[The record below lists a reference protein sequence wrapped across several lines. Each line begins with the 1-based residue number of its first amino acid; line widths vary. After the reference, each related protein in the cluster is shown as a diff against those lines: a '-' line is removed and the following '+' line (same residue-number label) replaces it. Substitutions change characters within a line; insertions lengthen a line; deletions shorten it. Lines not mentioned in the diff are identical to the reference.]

1 MKKTI
6 IIATTK
12 SWNIANTLNLKD
24 KYKQRY
30 EIQLIT
36 DKDDLNSAKISK
48 LNPQYIFF
56 PHWSWIIPEE
66 IYSKYECIVFHITDL
81 PYGRGGSPLQ
91 NLLIRGIYNTKISA
105 LKVEKNL
112 DAGKI
117 YLKEDFYI
125 GLGKAEEIFINA
137 SSIIFSNMIPFILE
151 NNPIP
156 QDQTG
161 EPMLFNRRKPEE
173 SDIAQMNFSSLEEI
187 YNFIRML
194 DGEGYPKA
202 FVTRGKFKI
211 EFSEVHKK
219 SDKLVGRFE
228 VIDER

>member
-24 KYKQRY
+24 KYKKRY
-30 EIQLIT
+30 EIHLIT

-48 LNPQYIFF
+48 LNPHYIFF

-91 NLLIRGIYNTKISA
+91 NLLIRKIYNTKISA
-105 LKVEKNL
+105 LKVERDL

-117 YLKEDFYI
+117 YFKEDFYI
-125 GLGKAEEIFINA
+125 GLGSAEEIFINA

-151 NNPIP
+151 SNPIP

-194 DGEGYPKA
+194 DGEGYPNA
-202 FVTRGKFKI
+202 FVTLGKFKI

>member
-12 SWNIANTLNLKD
+12 SWNVANTLNLKD
-24 KYKQRY
+24 KYKKRY
-30 EIQLIT
+30 EIYLIT

-105 LKVEKNL
+105 LKVEKDL

-125 GLGKAEEIFINA
+125 GLGNAEEIFINA

-173 SDIAQMNFSSLEEI
+173 SDIAQINFSSLEEI

-219 SDKLVGRFE
+219 SDKLIGRFE